1 MDRSGD
7 QPPPDE
13 ATAGTQP
20 PSPPAPDEAPVAWAP
35 SQWELADR
43 AAAERGVRNEAR
55 GTKVLEGIASVMGLA
70 AVLFFGG
77 VFAAIGSD
85 EPLTAYE
92 WGVVAGSIFGALLI
106 GFVVRWIWV
115 KVRGRGRVLSP
126 WVLLIAVVVQLV
138 NLSRDVAERT

>member
-7 QPPPDE
+7 QPTPDE
-13 ATAGTQP
+13 ATTPTP
-20 PSPPAPDEAPVAWAP
+20 PPVPWAP
-35 SQWELADR
+35 SKWELADR

-55 GTKVLEGIASVMGLA
+55 GTTVLEGIAWVIGLA

-77 VFAAIGSD
+77 VFAAVGSD
-85 EPLTAYE
+85 PSLTAYE
-92 WGVVAGSIFGALLI
+92 WGVVAGSIFAALLV

-126 WVLLIAVVVQLV
+126 WIPLIAVVVLLA
-138 NLSRDVAERT
+138 NLSRDIAERN

>member
-7 QPPPDE
+7 QPNPDQ
-13 ATAGTQP
+13 ATAPTQSP
-20 PSPPAPDEAPVAWAP
+20 APPAPEEAPVTWAP

-55 GTKVLEGIASVMGLA
+55 GTSVLEGIAWVISLA
-70 AVLFFGG
+70 AVLFFGR

-85 EPLTAYE
+85 EPLSAYE
-92 WGVVAGSIFGALLI
+92 WGVVAGSIFGALLV
-106 GFVVRWIWV
+106 GLVVRWIWV

-126 WVLLIAVVVQLV
+126 WVPIIAVVVLIV
-138 NLSRDVAERT
+138 NLSRDIAERS